1 MTHATRVRQR
11 VEITIPL
18 FFLILILSCNQDKKI
33 YLKMDKLSEKEIIIF
48 YERDN
53 YPPLRKDSIGNFIVE
68 LGTNNLFYTS
78 TSFKEIKNC
87 KTVYCLI
94 INLFVIIM
102 IWNWKK

>member
-1 MTHATRVRQR
+1 
-11 VEITIPL
+11 
-18 FFLILILSCNQDKKI
+18 
-33 YLKMDKLSEKEIIIF
+33 MDKLSEKEIIIF